1 MISQDGFANCK
12 GGLNREKDILKTIIV
27 SGFTLFETKLFLGF
41 ERANVTSNFYNEV
54 KRQKHAFEV
63 ETGKAGG
70 GPRNLERALDARMR
84 KNLLLR

>member
-1 MISQDGFANCK
+1 MQSN
-12 GGLNREKDILKTIIV
+12 
-27 SGFTLFETKLFLGF
+27 
-41 ERANVTSNFYNEV
+41 NFYNEV

-84 KNLLLR
+84 TKSISMLKYN